1 MLREHDFLL
10 RLSLCRGLGRV
21 AKYRLWCCA
30 HQLHCYDDLPRL
42 IEQCQLT
49 LRAQTALLNNWASP
63 ELDRAVNL
71 NQGYP
76 HITIVDPEYPAVL
89 REIFCPPL
97 VLFYAGNLTLL
108 QRPCLGVVG
117 ARDASSYGAGVLRGF
132 IPEIVKHQLVVV
144 SGLARG
150 IDGLSH
156 QITLEHGGMT
166 IGIIGCGLDR
176 YYPAENRWL
185 QQAVAKRGLVLSEY
199 GRGELPLAY
208 RFPERNRLI
217 AGLVQTLLVVEAK
230 RRSGSL
236 ITANIALDENRNVC
250 AVPGRIDT
258 IRSLGCNEL
267 IAAGAKPILR
277 AQDLIDEFS

>member
-1 MLREHDFLL
+1 MLQAREFLL
-10 RLSLCRGLGRV
+10 RLSLCRGLGRISKV
-21 AKYRLWCCA
+21 RVWKRAQ
-30 HQLHCYDDLPRL
+30 QLRCFDDLPRL
-42 IEQCQLT
+42 VDGCQLS
-49 LRAQTALLNNWASP
+49 LRSQTALLNNWTSP
-63 ELDRAVNL
+63 ELDRAVRV
-71 NQGYP
+71 NQAQP
-76 HITIVDPEYPAVL
+76 HLTIDDPAYPAPL

-97 VLFYAGNLTLL
+97 VLFYAGDLSLL
-108 QRPCLGVVG
+108 KRPRLGIVG
-117 ARDASSYGAGVLRGF
+117 ARDASAYGVGVLRGF
-132 IPEIVKHQLVVV
+132 LPEIVKHRLVVV

-156 QITLEHGGMT
+156 RVTLECGGMT
-166 IGIIGCGLDR
+166 IAVIGCGLDR
-176 YYPAENRWL
+176 CYPAENRQL
-185 QQAVAKRGLVLSEY
+185 QAAVASRGLVLSEY
-199 GRGELPLAY
+199 GRGEPPLAFH
-208 RFPERNRLI
+208 FPERNRII

-236 ITANIALDENRNVC
+236 ITANLALDENRNVC

>member
-1 MLREHDFLL
+1 M
-10 RLSLCRGLGRV
+10 
-21 AKYRLWCCA
+21 
-30 HQLHCYDDLPRL
+30 
-42 IEQCQLT
+42 
-49 LRAQTALLNNWASP
+49 
-63 ELDRAVNL
+63 DRAVRV
-71 NQGYP
+71 NQAQP
-76 HITIVDPEYPAVL
+76 HLTIIDPAYPASL

-97 VLFYAGNLTLL
+97 VLFYAGDLSLL
-108 QRPCLGVVG
+108 KRPRLGIVG
-117 ARDASSYGAGVLRGF
+117 ARDASAYGVGVLRGF
-132 IPEIVKHQLVVV
+132 LPEIVKHRLVVV

-156 QITLEHGGMT
+156 RVTLECGGMT
-166 IGIIGCGLDR
+166 IGVIGCGLDR
-176 YYPAENRWL
+176 CYPAENHQL
-185 QQAVAKRGLVLSEY
+185 QAAVASRGLVLSEY
-199 GRGELPLAY
+199 GRGEPPLAFH
-208 RFPERNRLI
+208 FPERNRII

-236 ITANIALDENRNVC
+236 ITANLALDENRNVC